1 MESVVWMRKRK
12 TSRKIERLFSL
23 LRTMA
28 AAEDYITPHR
38 IKMRAI
44 VPVKNGVAF
53 A

>member
-23 LRTMA
+23 RTMA

-38 IKMRAI
+38 IRMRAI